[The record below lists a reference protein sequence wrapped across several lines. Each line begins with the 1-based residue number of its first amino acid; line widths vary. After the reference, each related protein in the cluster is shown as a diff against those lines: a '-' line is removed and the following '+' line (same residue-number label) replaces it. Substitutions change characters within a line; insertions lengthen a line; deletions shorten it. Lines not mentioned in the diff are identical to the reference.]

1 MRKFSNLERQDEGL
15 KSKLIGGLAAL
26 SLMISSCQSISPEE
40 KARLQKEIEELN
52 AQEKQGKDMVN
63 YYDSQMQNLKDSK
76 SKLEKEI
83 EEMKKELG
91 ILKSGRAP
99 KYILKLEF
107 QEHKM
112 ELSFDRIDFQFEV
125 PVDEQF
131 YKESEIGKQLGEG
144 SRSFSFG
151 HSGDIKV
158 IGKRIE

>member
-99 KYILKLEF
+99 KYILKL
-107 QEHKM
+107 
-112 ELSFDRIDFQFEV
+112 FEV